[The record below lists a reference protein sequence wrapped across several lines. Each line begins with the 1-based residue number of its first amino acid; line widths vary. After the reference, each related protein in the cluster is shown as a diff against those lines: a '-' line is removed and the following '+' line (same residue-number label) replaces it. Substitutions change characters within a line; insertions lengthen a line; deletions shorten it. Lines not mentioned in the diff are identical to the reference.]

1 MRRAVL
7 VQPLD
12 PTSGGAISRVGRLLN
27 RKDNSFR
34 GPADVSGLPNV
45 VVSRNDR
52 LTHVQ
57 VPFTW
62 NLSPLRPSKFS
73 FEYLLLPPRSAPTTA
88 PPGLTP
94 QVLQRPPCPP
104 THRGL
109 ALAPTARYALTRTLH
124 RRSGSVDGATH
135 KGIPPISFRAPY
147 GFTCPLTRT
156 HVRLLAPCF
165 KTGRMGNPQADA
177 RSTQVQKPTET
188 ARASNHN
195 RDDDV
200 STSMSTAQAWAT
212 ITIHVGPCPES
223 IGGPALA
230 VPHPT
235 EAHPLDGIYRPIGA
249 AFPNNPARQQ
259 RLVVRQGPGTT
270 GLSPSP
276 APPSRGLGP
285 GPLLRTLLQ
294 TTIRTPR
301 ATDSHG
307 GLFPV
312 RPA

>member
-45 VVSRNDR
+45 VVSRHDR

-62 NLSPLRPSKFS
+62 NLSPLWPSKFS

-124 RRSGSVDGATH
+124 RRSGSVDDATH
-135 KGIPPISFRAPY
+135 KGIPPITFRAPY

-177 RSTQVQKPTET
+177 RSTQVPKHTET

-200 STSMSTAQAWAT
+200 STSMSTAQY
-212 ITIHVGPCPES
+212 
-223 IGGPALA
+223 LA
-230 VPHPT
+230 
-235 EAHPLDGIYRPIGA
+235 LDGIYRPIGA